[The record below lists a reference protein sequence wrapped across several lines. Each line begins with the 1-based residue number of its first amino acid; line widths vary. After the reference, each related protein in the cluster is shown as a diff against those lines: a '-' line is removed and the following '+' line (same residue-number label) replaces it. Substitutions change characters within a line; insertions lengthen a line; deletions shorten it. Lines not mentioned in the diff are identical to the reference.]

1 MTRRA
6 MRLGDIVVVDSV
18 GLDVLGLVVDVS
30 TDPAMTKGIAYDGVP
45 AYRVHVLQGRRRESG
60 VVLPAH
66 EDVWIRDNPWD
77 VHIDGED
84 GYALPHLFQGVVS
97 TVCCLHM
104 PFPDVPM
111 NRLPCAVPWL
121 TSALPQE
128 YGPS

>member
-66 EDVWIRDNPWD
+66 EDVWSVIIRGMCISMVRMAMHCRICSKVWCRP
-77 VHIDGED
+77 
-84 GYALPHLFQGVVS
+84 YAVCICRFQ
-97 TVCCLHM
+97 T
-104 PFPDVPM
+104 FP
-111 NRLPCAVPWL
+111 
-121 TSALPQE
+121 
-128 YGPS
+128 